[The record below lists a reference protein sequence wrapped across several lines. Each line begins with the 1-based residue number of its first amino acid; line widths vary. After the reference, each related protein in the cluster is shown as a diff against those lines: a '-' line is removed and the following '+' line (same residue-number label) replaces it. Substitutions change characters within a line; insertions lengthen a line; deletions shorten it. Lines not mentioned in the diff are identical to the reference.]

1 MGSFGT
7 ENFRSLIFFIFW
19 LFTEFSRLRDRGVV
33 RHLASERHARRS
45 ICRSSATRLLQQ
57 ARRTASHAGRPCAGF
72 GNLVEAPALRIVD
85 LARPLGYHDGFRR
98 LASVRLIGPQGS
110 GEARLAVQHFTQR
123 VGTSTTHHVVLPNPR
138 RRLQGRALTRL
149 TMSRRFGR
157 TKREEVDAMQVK
169 ETVAYVLNHEF
180 QISVPASDLDAKA
193 DARLVDL
200 KDKVRLNGFR
210 PGKVPV
216 SHLKK
221 VYGRS
226 VMAETVEQTIRDTNS
241 QIFSERGF
249 RLATEP
255 KVTMPT
261 EEKAVED
268 ILTGKSDLTYTVAIE
283 VVPAIQL
290 ADFKSFSV
298 EKPVADVTDADVD
311 EAIKRIADQ
320 NRGYTAKAEGAK
332 AETGDR
338 VTISFK
344 GTIDGTPFDGG
355 TGENIQ
361 VVIGAGQFIPG
372 FEEQL
377 VGIAAGETRNL
388 KVSFPKNYMSEKL
401 AGQPAEFETTATAIE
416 APQGVEINDEFAK
429 TLGLESLDK
438 LKQAA
443 RERLTAEYAG
453 ATRQRVKRTLLDRL
467 DEAHQFEAPPTL
479 IDEEF
484 NLMWNSI
491 KAEMESGGKTFA
503 DENTTEEASQ
513 EEYRKIADRRVRLGL
528 VLSEIGEKNKITV
541 TDDEVSRAV
550 IERARQMPGREKEVW
565 DYYRSNANALAQL
578 RAPIYEDKVV
588 DFILELANV
597 TEKKVTREDLFKDD
611 EAEKSAA

>member
-1 MGSFGT
+1 
-7 ENFRSLIFFIFW
+7 
-19 LFTEFSRLRDRGVV
+19 
-33 RHLASERHARRS
+33 
-45 ICRSSATRLLQQ
+45 
-57 ARRTASHAGRPCAGF
+57 
-72 GNLVEAPALRIVD
+72 
-85 LARPLGYHDGFRR
+85 
-98 LASVRLIGPQGS
+98 
-110 GEARLAVQHFTQR
+110 
-123 VGTSTTHHVVLPNPR
+123 
-138 RRLQGRALTRL
+138 
-149 TMSRRFGR
+149 
-157 TKREEVDAMQVK
+157 MQVT
-169 ETVAYVLNHEF
+169 ETVADGLKHEF

-200 KDKVRLNGFR
+200 KGKVRLNGFR

-226 VMAETVEQTIRDTNS
+226 VMAETVEQTIRDTNT
-241 QIFSERGF
+241 QIFTERGF

-261 EEKAVED
+261 EEKAVDD
-268 ILTGKSDLTYTVAIE
+268 ILSGKSDLNYTVSIE

-290 ADFKSFSV
+290 ADFKGFTV
-298 EKPVADVTDADVD
+298 EKPVADVSDSDVD

-320 NRGYTAKAEGAK
+320 NRTYAAKGEGAK

-355 TGENIQ
+355 AGEDIQ

-377 VGIAAGETRNL
+377 IGIATGETRNL
-388 KVSFPKNYMSEKL
+388 KVSFPKNYASEKL
-401 AGQPAEFETTATAIE
+401 AGQPAEFETTATLIE
-416 APQGVEINDEFAK
+416 APQEATIDDEFAK

-438 LKQAA
+438 LKDAA

-453 ATRQRVKRTLLDRL
+453 ATRQKVKRMLLDRL
-467 DEAHQFEAPPTL
+467 DESHRFEAPPSL
-479 IDEEF
+479 VEEEF
-484 NLMWNSI
+484 KLMWNSI
-491 KAEMESGGKTFA
+491 KAEMESSGKTFA
-503 DENTTEEASQ
+503 DEDTTEQAAE

-565 DYYRSNANALAQL
+565 DYYRNNANALAQL

-597 TEKKVTREDLFKDD
+597 TEKKVSRDELYKDED
-611 EAEKSAA
+611 AEKAAA

>member
-1 MGSFGT
+1 MQVT
-7 ENFRSLIFFIFW
+7 E
-19 LFTEFSRLRDRGVV
+19 T
-33 RHLASERHARRS
+33 
-45 ICRSSATRLLQQ
+45 
-57 ARRTASHAGRPCAGF
+57 
-72 GNLVEAPALRIVD
+72 LVEGL
-85 LARPLGYHDGFRR
+85 
-98 LASVRLIGPQGS
+98 
-110 GEARLAVQHFTQR
+110 
-123 VGTSTTHHVVLPNPR
+123 
-138 RRLQGRALTRL
+138 
-149 TMSRRFGR
+149 
-157 TKREEVDAMQVK
+157 K
-169 ETVAYVLNHEF
+169 HEF

-226 VMAETVEQTIRDTNS
+226 VMAETIDQTIRDTNS
-241 QIFSERGF
+241 QIFTERGY

-261 EEKAVED
+261 EQKAVED
-268 ILTGKSDLTYTVAIE
+268 ILTGKSDLTYTVSIE
-283 VVPAIQL
+283 VVPPIQL
-290 ADFKSFSV
+290 ADFKSFTV
-298 EKPVADVTDADVD
+298 EKPVAEVSDADVD

-320 NRGYTAKAEGAK
+320 NRSFAAKGEGAK

-344 GTIDGTPFDGG
+344 GTIDGTPFEGG
-355 TGENIQ
+355 SGENIQ
-361 VVIGAGQFIPG
+361 VTIGSNTFIPG

-377 VGIAAGETRNL
+377 LDIAAGETRTL
-388 KVSFPKNYMSEKL
+388 KVSFPKNYASEKL
-401 AGQPAEFETTATAIE
+401 AGQPAEFETTATLIE
-416 APQGVEINDEFAK
+416 APQATEINDEFAK
-429 TLGLESLDK
+429 TLGLESLNK
-438 LKQAA
+438 LKEAA
-443 RERLTAEYAG
+443 RERLAAEFAG
-453 ATRQRVKRTLLDRL
+453 ATRQRVKRMLLDRL
-467 DEAHQFEAPPTL
+467 DESHRFEAPPSL
-479 IDEEF
+479 VDEEF

-491 KAEMESGGKTFA
+491 KAEMESSGKTFA
-503 DENTTEEASQ
+503 DENTTEDAAT

-565 DYYRSNANALAQL
+565 DYYRNNANALAQL

-588 DFILELANV
+588 DFILELADV
-597 TEKKVTREDLFKDD
+597 TEKKVTREDLYKDD

>member
-1 MGSFGT
+1 
-7 ENFRSLIFFIFW
+7 L
-19 LFTEFSRLRDRGVV
+19 V
-33 RHLASERHARRS
+33 RERHRRKAFGGRAS
-45 ICRSSATRLLQQ
+45 NKLKNVLAVEGKGRS
-57 ARRTASHAGRPCAGF
+57 G
-72 GNLVEAPALRIVD
+72 
-85 LARPLGYHDGFRR
+85 RR
-98 LASVRLIGPQGS
+98 LD
-110 GEARLAVQHFTQR
+110 T
-123 VGTSTTHHVVLPNPR
+123 
-138 RRLQGRALTRL
+138 
-149 TMSRRFGR
+149 
-157 TKREEVDAMQVK
+157 MQVT
-169 ETVAYVLNHEF
+169 ETLSEGLKHEF
-180 QISVPASDLDAKA
+180 KVNVPASDLDAKA

-200 KDKVRLNGFR
+200 KDKVRINGFR

-226 VMAETVEQTIRDTNS
+226 VMAETIDQTIRDTNT
-241 QIFSERGF
+241 QIFTERGF

-255 KVTMPT
+255 KITMPT
-261 EEKAVED
+261 EQKEVEQ
-268 ILTGKSDLTYTVAIE
+268 ILSGKSDLTYTVSIE

-290 ADFKSFSV
+290 ADFKSFKV
-298 EKPVADVTDADVD
+298 EKPVAEVSDADVD

-320 NRGYTAKAEGAK
+320 NRSYAAKGEGAK
-332 AETGDR
+332 AESGDR
-338 VTISFK
+338 VTINFK
-344 GTIDGTPFDGG
+344 GTIEGVPFDGG

-361 VVIGAGQFIPG
+361 VTIGSNTFIPG

-377 VGIAAGETRNL
+377 IGIAAGDTRAL
-388 KVSFPKNYMSEKL
+388 KVSFPKNYASEKL
-401 AGQPAEFETTATAIE
+401 AGQPAEFETTATLLE
-416 APQGVEINDEFAK
+416 APQETAVNDEFAK

-443 RERLTAEYAG
+443 RERLAAEFAG
-453 ATRQRVKRTLLDRL
+453 ATRQRVKRMLLDRL
-467 DEAHQFEAPPTL
+467 DESHRFEAPPSL

-484 NLMWNSI
+484 NLMWTSI

-503 DENTTEEASQ
+503 DENTTEEAAK

-550 IERARQMPGREKEVW
+550 IERARQVPGREKEVW
-565 DYYRSNANALAQL
+565 DYYRNNANALAQL

-597 TEKKVTREDLFKDD
+597 TEKKVSREELYKDE
-611 EAEKSAA
+611 EAEEKSAA

>member
-1 MGSFGT
+1 MTDVRAVRPDEFGKK
-7 ENFRSLIFFIFW
+7 I
-19 LFTEFSRLRDRGVV
+19 
-33 RHLASERHARRS
+33 
-45 ICRSSATRLLQQ
+45 
-57 ARRTASHAGRPCAGF
+57 
-72 GNLVEAPALRIVD
+72 
-85 LARPLGYHDGFRR
+85 
-98 LASVRLIGPQGS
+98 
-110 GEARLAVQHFTQR
+110 
-123 VGTSTTHHVVLPNPR
+123 
-138 RRLQGRALTRL
+138 
-149 TMSRRFGR
+149 
-157 TKREEVDAMQVK
+157 DAMQVT
-169 ETVAYVLNHEF
+169 ETLAEGLKHEF

-193 DARLVDL
+193 GARLVDM

-226 VMAETVEQTIRDTNS
+226 VMAETIDQTIRDTNS
-241 QIFSERGF
+241 QIFTERGF

-255 KVTMPT
+255 KITMPT

-268 ILTGKSDLTYTVAIE
+268 ILAGKSDLTYTVSIE
-283 VVPAIQL
+283 VVPAIAL
-290 ADFKSFSV
+290 ADFKSFTV
-298 EKPVADVTDADVD
+298 EKPVAEVTDTDVN

-320 NRGYTAKAEGAK
+320 NKAFAARGDGAK

-355 TGENIQ
+355 TGEGIQ
-361 VVIGAGQFIPG
+361 VVIGTGQFIPG

-377 VGIAAGETRNL
+377 VGIGSGETRTL
-388 KVSFPKNYMSEKL
+388 KVSFPKNYASEKL
-401 AGQPAEFETTATAIE
+401 AGQPAEFETTATLIE
-416 APQGVEINDEFAK
+416 APQETEINDEFAK

-438 LKQAA
+438 LKEAA
-443 RERLTAEYAG
+443 RERLSAEFAG
-453 ATRQRVKRTLLDRL
+453 ATRQRVKRMLLDRL
-467 DEAHQFEAPPTL
+467 DESHRFEAPPSL
-479 IDEEF
+479 VEEEF

-491 KAEMESGGKTFA
+491 KAEMESSGKTFA
-503 DENTTEEASQ
+503 DEDTTEEAAK

-550 IERARQMPGREKEVW
+550 IERARSMPGREKEVW
-565 DYYRSNANALAQL
+565 DYYRSNVNALAQL

-597 TEKKVTREDLFKDD
+597 TEKKVTREDLYKDD

>member
-1 MGSFGT
+1 MQIT
-7 ENFRSLIFFIFW
+7 E
-19 LFTEFSRLRDRGVV
+19 T
-33 RHLASERHARRS
+33 LAEG
-45 ICRSSATRLLQQ
+45 L
-57 ARRTASHAGRPCAGF
+57 
-72 GNLVEAPALRIVD
+72 
-85 LARPLGYHDGFRR
+85 
-98 LASVRLIGPQGS
+98 
-110 GEARLAVQHFTQR
+110 
-123 VGTSTTHHVVLPNPR
+123 
-138 RRLQGRALTRL
+138 
-149 TMSRRFGR
+149 
-157 TKREEVDAMQVK
+157 K
-169 ETVAYVLNHEF
+169 HEF

-226 VMAETVEQTIRDTNS
+226 VMAETIDQTIRDTNS
-241 QIFSERGF
+241 QIFTERGF

-268 ILTGKSDLTYTVAIE
+268 ILTGKSDLTYTVSIE

-290 ADFKSFSV
+290 ADFKSFTV
-298 EKPVADVTDADVD
+298 EKPVADVTDAEVD
-311 EAIKRIADQ
+311 EAIKRIAEQ
-320 NRGYTAKAEGAK
+320 NRSFAPKGEGAK

-344 GTIDGTPFDGG
+344 GSIDGTPFEGG
-355 TGENIQ
+355 TGENMP
-361 VVIGAGQFIPG
+361 VTIGSNTFIPG

-377 VGIAAGETRNL
+377 IGIAAGETRTL
-388 KVSFPKNYMSEKL
+388 KVTFPKNYGSEKL
-401 AGQPAEFETTATAIE
+401 AGQPAEFETSATLVE
-416 APQGVEINDEFAK
+416 AAQETVIDDEFAK

-438 LKQAA
+438 LKEAA
-443 RERLTAEYAG
+443 RERLTSEFAG

-467 DEAHQFEAPPTL
+467 DETHRFEAPPSL
-479 IDEEF
+479 VEEEF
-484 NLMWNSI
+484 NQMWNSI
-491 KAEMESGGKTFA
+491 KSEMESGGKTFA
-503 DENTTEEASQ
+503 DENTTEEAAK
-513 EEYRKIADRRVRLGL
+513 EEYHKIADRRVRLGL
-528 VLSEIGEKNKITV
+528 VLSEIGERNKITV

-565 DYYRSNANALAQL
+565 DFYRNNANALAQL

-588 DFILELANV
+588 DFILELASV
-597 TEKKVTREDLFKDD
+597 TEKKVTREDLYKDD